1 MTELAVLDFE
11 TTGLVP
17 GQDEVL
23 QVAVVDETGA
33 VLMNEYCRPQ
43 RHTAWADAQK
53 VNGIAPQ
60 DVCGKPPFEALV
72 PRLQEILSG
81 ARRVV
86 AYNDGFEKA
95 FLDAYGIPS
104 RGLRWGEDPMAAF
117 AQQMGGQKRSLS
129 AVASFFGYEFEAHDA
144 LADVRATLYL
154 YERLADGGLLRW
166 ATRNASPAWGQSPR
180 GPVAYQTLPP
190 EDMLRLLKCLGLCPL
205 TAAQARQLWYK
216 GIYTASP
223 RPCEIVG
230 FQNRSKED
238 GWLVVAVEAD
248 GMTYLVCDD
257 YLREMQAPAFG
268 GDGAAATVPGRGDG
282 TDRAP
287 VPGRYSRAWKSGRRG
302 KQPLR
307 GLCPQ
312 ECSPEERGGKPEC
325 RPLQPV
331 LRQSRR
337 IYRRHGDAPGR
348 SSPGGCG
355 AGRPCEERR
364 FPQDGLSGR
373 GRAGPGAGGRGRAQ
387 RQGGKG
393 RRSERKRPGKNRDPG
408 RSRLSRPAGAGAR
421 AVSFVRRLLSG
432 KNVRLNARARVR
444 RQLGHPMRS
453 ISIKMATGCFG
464 AMRPVPGRRPLR

>member
-86 AYNDGFEKA
+86 AYNDGFEKS
-95 FLDAYGIPS
+95 LPGC
-104 RGLRWGEDPMAAF
+104 LRHSVPRAALGEDPMAAF

-154 YERLADGGLLRW
+154 YERLAAGGLLRW

-268 GDGAAATVPGRGDG
+268 GDGAAASVPGQAVG
-282 TDRAP
+282 TGRTGRA
-287 VPGRYSRAWKSGRRG
+287 SRAGIAARG
-302 KQPLR
+302 KRKARQTAAT
-307 GLCPQ
+307 
-312 ECSPEERGGKPEC
+312 
-325 RPLQPV
+325 RPLP
-331 LRQSRR
+331 
-337 IYRRHGDAPGR
+337 
-348 SSPGGCG
+348 
-355 AGRPCEERR
+355 
-364 FPQDGLSGR
+364 
-373 GRAGPGAGGRGRAQ
+373 
-387 RQGGKG
+387 
-393 RRSERKRPGKNRDPG
+393 
-408 RSRLSRPAGAGAR
+408 
-421 AVSFVRRLLSG
+421 
-432 KNVRLNARARVR
+432 ARV
-444 RQLGHPMRS
+444 QP
-453 ISIKMATGCFG
+453 
-464 AMRPVPGRRPLR
+464 

>member
-154 YERLADGGLLRW
+154 YERLGGGGGGRPG
-166 ATRNASPAWGQSPR
+166 APR
-180 GPVAYQTLPP
+180 LH
-190 EDMLRLLKCLGLCPL
+190 
-205 TAAQARQLWYK
+205 
-216 GIYTASP
+216 S
-223 RPCEIVG
+223 
-230 FQNRSKED
+230 
-238 GWLVVAVEAD
+238 
-248 GMTYLVCDD
+248 
-257 YLREMQAPAFG
+257 
-268 GDGAAATVPGRGDG
+268 AAAGPPG
-282 TDRAP
+282 P
-287 VPGRYSRAWKSGRRG
+287 RYHPRR
-302 KQPLR
+302 
-307 GLCPQ
+307 
-312 ECSPEERGGKPEC
+312 C
-325 RPLQPV
+325 RP
-331 LRQSRR
+331 R
-337 IYRRHGDAPGR
+337 ICCAC
-348 SSPGGCG
+348 SNAWAC
-355 AGRPCEERR
+355 
-364 FPQDGLSGR
+364 
-373 GRAGPGAGGRGRAQ
+373 
-387 RQGGKG
+387 
-393 RRSERKRPGKNRDPG
+393 
-408 RSRLSRPAGAGAR
+408 AR
-421 AVSFVRRLLSG
+421 
-432 KNVRLNARARVR
+432 
-444 RQLGHPMRS
+444 
-453 ISIKMATGCFG
+453 
-464 AMRPVPGRRPLR
+464 

>member
-154 YERLADGGLLRW
+154 YERLAGCC
-166 ATRNASPAWGQSPR
+166 AGQRAMRRPR
-180 GPVAYQTLPP
+180 G
-190 EDMLRLLKCLGLCPL
+190 G
-205 TAAQARQLWYK
+205 
-216 GIYTASP
+216 
-223 RPCEIVG
+223 
-230 FQNRSKED
+230 
-238 GWLVVAVEAD
+238 
-248 GMTYLVCDD
+248 
-257 YLREMQAPAFG
+257 
-268 GDGAAATVPGRGDG
+268 
-282 TDRAP
+282 
-287 VPGRYSRAWKSGRRG
+287 SR
-302 KQPLR
+302 
-307 GLCPQ
+307 
-312 ECSPEERGGKPEC
+312 
-325 RPLQPV
+325 
-331 LRQSRR
+331 
-337 IYRRHGDAPGR
+337 
-348 SSPGGCG
+348 
-355 AGRPCEERR
+355 
-364 FPQDGLSGR
+364 
-373 GRAGPGAGGRGRAQ
+373 PGAR
-387 RQGGKG
+387 
-393 RRSERKRPGKNRDPG
+393 
-408 RSRLSRPAGAGAR
+408 
-421 AVSFVRRLLSG
+421 
-432 KNVRLNARARVR
+432 
-444 RQLGHPMRS
+444 
-453 ISIKMATGCFG
+453 
-464 AMRPVPGRRPLR
+464 

>member
-43 RHTAWADAQK
+43 RHTAWVDAQK

-166 ATRNASPAWGQSPR
+166 ATRNASPAWGCQ
-180 GPVAYQTLPP
+180 
-190 EDMLRLLKCLGLCPL
+190 LL
-205 TAAQARQLWYK
+205 
-216 GIYTASP
+216 
-223 RPCEIVG
+223 
-230 FQNRSKED
+230 D
-238 GWLVVAVEAD
+238 
-248 GMTYLVCDD
+248 
-257 YLREMQAPAFG
+257 
-268 GDGAAATVPGRGDG
+268 
-282 TDRAP
+282 
-287 VPGRYSRAWKSGRRG
+287 
-302 KQPLR
+302 
-307 GLCPQ
+307 
-312 ECSPEERGGKPEC
+312 
-325 RPLQPV
+325 
-331 LRQSRR
+331 
-337 IYRRHGDAPGR
+337 
-348 SSPGGCG
+348 
-355 AGRPCEERR
+355 
-364 FPQDGLSGR
+364 
-373 GRAGPGAGGRGRAQ
+373 
-387 RQGGKG
+387 
-393 RRSERKRPGKNRDPG
+393 
-408 RSRLSRPAGAGAR
+408 
-421 AVSFVRRLLSG
+421 
-432 KNVRLNARARVR
+432 
-444 RQLGHPMRS
+444 
-453 ISIKMATGCFG
+453 
-464 AMRPVPGRRPLR
+464 